1 MIEENKIYL
10 SNNYIKIKKI
20 RSIAPPI
27 LLEMQN
33 GSKTFEEAKSN
44 TQEISDFVNPG
55 LLSTKHVQKIKH
67 IFVFF

>member
-1 MIEENKIYL
+1 
-10 SNNYIKIKKI
+10 
-20 RSIAPPI
+20 
-27 LLEMQN
+27 MQN

-55 LLSTKHVQKIKH
+55 LLSMKHVQKIEH